1 MQMQTEEKKV
11 KNFVFKFAW
20 IKGEKAT
27 IQIFFPFS
35 FNREMLNMQWFLFLL
50 FTLIIIG
57 NSR

>member
-1 MQMQTEEKKV
+1 MQMQTEEKKA

-35 FNREMLNMQWFLFLL
+35 FNREMLNMQWFFLH
-50 FTLIIIG
+50 
-57 NSR
+57 